1 MSTTRG
7 WQHPYLPGLAGMWR
21 LAAAAGL
28 GAALLAGCGGSSDEG
43 SSSTQAS
50 ATVTAGTIEGFDS
63 STSIVVNGLVF
74 DSASA
79 AVVDDDDRSSSR
91 SALKLGMEVEI
102 QSAQAA
108 TSSRSASATKIAFS
122 SALVGLVDA
131 VDTTAN
137 QLTVIGQTV
146 QVSTGTVFG
155 DDFADGL
162 ASVTVGSILKV
173 YGIFDASTGIT
184 TATRIELK
192 AAVDTFRLRGVVSA
206 LDTTARTLQIGGQLV
221 SFANIADAD
230 LPSGLADGS
239 VVRAAVATAQVDG
252 AWVASRIK
260 AERRFV
266 EDGSNV
272 DIDGVVTRFT
282 SQTAFELCGLVVD
295 ATNATFVN
303 EAALAKRAR
312 VNVTG
317 ALVDGV
323 LVATTVTVRD
333 SASHG
338 KVTLSGTISALDT
351 TALTFVVNETTV
363 SYSSTTNF
371 VNGAEADLADG
382 LNVKVKGALSSDGTT
397 VVASR
402 ITFK

>member
-7 WQHPYLPGLAGMWR
+7 WPHRHLPGLAAMWR

-28 GAALLAGCGGSSDEG
+28 GAALLAGCGGSSDDSG
-43 SSSTQAS
+43 STQAS

-63 STSIVVNGLVF
+63 GTSIVVNGLVF

-102 QSAQAA
+102 QSARAA

-131 VDTTAN
+131 VNTDAS

-146 QVSTGTVFG
+146 QVSSGTVFG

-192 AAVDTFRLRGVVSA
+192 ASVDAFRLRGVVSA
-206 LDTTARTLQIGGQLV
+206 LDTTARTMQIGGQLV
-221 SFANIADAD
+221 SFANVADAA

-239 VVRAAVATAQVDG
+239 VVRAVVATTQVDG

-282 SQTAFELCGLVVD
+282 SQTSFELCGLVVD

-338 KVTLSGTISALDT
+338 KVTLSGAISALDT

-363 SYSSTTNF
+363 SYSSSTNF

-382 LNVKVKGALSSDGTT
+382 LNVKVKGSLSSDGTT